1 MVELS
6 DPLAFFSERANR
18 KTPKKLKKLG
28 PAAEKHITVTG
39 RGSAFKHTRTGFRP
53 DLDLVCRSGWEANVM
68 RVLTS
73 FNIPFEFEP
82 YVFTF
87 PVKRGTKG
95 YTPDI
100 YLTATGEWIEVKG
113 YFDAKSRV
121 KIKRFKKYYPEEFA
135 RLTLI
140 IGNSAAS
147 QAVCEELEVPTV
159 VLYPNISKAYRETIM
174 NWEGR

>member
-1 MVELS
+1 
-6 DPLAFFSERANR
+6 
-18 KTPKKLKKLG
+18 
-28 PAAEKHITVTG
+28 
-39 RGSAFKHTRTGFRP
+39 
-53 DLDLVCRSGWEANVM
+53 M

-87 PVKRGTKG
+87 PIKRGTKA

-100 YLTATGEWIEVKG
+100 YLITSSEWIEVKG
-113 YFDAKSRV
+113 YFDSKSRI

-147 QAVCEELEVPTV
+147 RAVCEELEVPTV
-159 VLYPNISKAYRETIM
+159 LSYQDISKAYRETIT
-174 NWEGR
+174 NWEGK